1 MGALPGIVIV
11 RTQFQPACRPLRDK
25 HALQMQRIHPC
36 LVWCLA
42 RSFAGGGGA
51 AVIKRHMCVCV
62 CMCVCARVSL
72 GQMGGFGE
80 RWLSS
85 PFPNRDDSSRGVALS
100 VWRSSRFPSSL

>member
-62 CMCVCARVSL
+62 YVCVRARVA
-72 GQMGGFGE
+72 GANGGI
-80 RWLSS
+80 RRKMAVL
-85 PFPNRDDSSRGVALS
+85 PFPES
-100 VWRSSRFPSSL
+100 